1 MRLTTLACLGVLL
14 LAAPA
19 YAQDSGEIAFWD
31 SVKDSKNPAE
41 LQAYLQAYPQGKF
54 AALARIRMNALGG
67 MVQTPPTAATP
78 PVAPA
83 EPSGPAV
90 EATPPVPPPTEPQAP
105 STETPAAEHA
115 WREFRSAKGSFVVQL
130 PGDPKI
136 ETNPPDPTGRTE
148 SRFLVDLGDTA
159 YIVAFDDYAPGHL
172 TNANPTSV
180 LDTAQDALLKA
191 LKGTLRQRRPTAIS
205 GFPGREILFD
215 TPDHNTGK
223 VRVFVVKNRLYQV
236 WYLGPTGQET
246 RPEVDRFLNSF
257 QLANRL
263 F

>member
-1 MRLTTLACLGVLL
+1 MRLTALACLGMLL

-41 LQAYLQAYPQGKF
+41 LQAYLEAYPQGKF
-54 AALARIRMNALGG
+54 AALARIRIGALGG
-67 MVQTPPTAATP
+67 TVQAAPT
-78 PVAPA
+78 PVAPP
-83 EPSGPAV
+83 EPSRPAV
-90 EATPPVPPPTEPQAP
+90 ETTPPAEPQTP
-105 STETPAAEHA
+105 TTEAPAAA
-115 WREFRSAKGSFVVQL
+115 QTQWQEFRSAKGSFVVLL
-130 PGDPKI
+130 PGEPKV

-172 TNANPTSV
+172 TNSNPSSV

-191 LKGTLRQRRPTAIS
+191 LKGTLRQRRPATIS

-223 VRVFVVKNRLYQV
+223 VRVYVVRNRLYQV

-246 RPEVDRFLNSF
+246 RPDVDRFLNSF
-257 QLANRL
+257 QLTRL
-263 F
+263 